1 MQGSTF
7 LFHGRMT
14 VIEIL
19 SAFGLSAATGLNAYL
34 PLLIV
39 GLLSRFT
46 DWITL
51 KTPWNTLENTWV
63 LLALG
68 ILLIIEMTVDKIP
81 AVDTLNDVIQT
92 FIRPAAGAILFAAG
106 SNWIS
111 EISPVAAMICGLVV
125 AGGVHAAKASARP
138 MITAGTAGIG
148 NPVVSVVED
157 VISGVA
163 AFVSIVLP
171 VLAAIFIAILVVLF
185 IWWNVRWNRRRGAGT
200 TPEVPLS

>member
-1 MQGSTF
+1 
-7 LFHGRMT
+7 MT

-51 KTPWNTLENTWV
+51 KAPWNTLESTLV
-63 LLALG
+63 LLVLA
-68 ILLIIEMTVDKIP
+68 ILLIIEMTVDKIA
-81 AVDTLNDVIQT
+81 AVDTLNDLIQT

-125 AGGVHAAKASARP
+125 AGSVHAAKASARP
-138 MITAGTAGIG
+138 MITAGTAGMG
-148 NPVVSVVED
+148 NPVVSVIED

-163 AFVSIVLP
+163 TFVSILLP
-171 VLAAIFIAILVVLF
+171 VLAAIIIAILLGLF
-185 IWWNVRWNRRRGAGT
+185 VWWKVRWNRRRGARAT
-200 TPEVPLS
+200 AAIPSS